1 MKDRIGLLKVSERL
15 LVFLHTGIVQGGA
28 RAGFPARYTTYT
40 FMIKLIIW
48 IVIGLLALSFF
59 GISLR
64 AIASSP
70 TNQDNISFLVDT
82 LRIGWG
88 YIVAWF
94 DTIIHGFLNL
104 GN

>member
-1 MKDRIGLLKVSERL
+1 
-15 LVFLHTGIVQGGA
+15 
-28 RAGFPARYTTYT
+28 
-40 FMIKLIIW
+40 MIKLIIW
-48 IVIGLLALSFF
+48 IIIGLLALSFF

-88 YIVAWF
+88 YIVGWF
-94 DTIIHGFLNL
+94 TTLINEFTTL
-104 GN
+104 GS